1 MKIYLFCDA
10 GMSTSLMVKK
20 MQDVAKEESIDCE
33 IAAYSLSKI
42 DDFAEEADVLLL
54 GPQVKY
60 KLNKVKEEYSHKPV
74 ECIEMVDYGML
85 NGKKVLE
92 KALSL
97 INEK

>member
-20 MQDVAKEESIDCE
+20 MQDAASEQNISCE
-33 IAAYSLSKI
+33 IVAYSLSKV
-42 DDFAEEADVLLL
+42 DDYAEEADVLLL

-60 KLNKVKEEYSHKPV
+60 KLNQVKEQYSHKPV

-92 KALSL
+92 RALELANS
-97 INEK
+97 K